1 MLVYPRTQK
10 RKNGGA
16 LSVVEISSPDELEEW
31 LEDKPIE
38 WAQVL
43 AYRSSLRVISV
54 LGAAIISK
62 SVQDE
67 FKIQLILSFLRTSI
81 ISEVAITWQ
90 TAEIR
95 DAALVTS
102 VNARIAAMSAV
113 ALAAKAPT
121 AYISAVALAA
131 EALTASSA
139 AIATDYTET
148 ARSSAVRVV
157 DSINTAHVAL
167 AGNTTPSPTYFALN
181 RDLHWLLFHENK
193 RYVPQNLILS
203 PLWEGQRNPTIAYW
217 HNLKTYLRS
226 NNAKWQF
233 WIDWY
238 QSKLDGTLHS
248 GRKKSEQTD
257 LYHQIATFP
266 KKYWEEGSNWIEKA
280 EAVNHRIA
288 ELLEEIK
295 EGRVGEALGTPILE
309 EEVNEPIDLKI
320 EPQNKDALR
329 FKTNEDGK
337 IQLTPA
343 SEYDKVLTDEG
354 AKARHE
360 ETLYSGEEL
369 IRLFDPNK
377 SGANAV
383 APLIEKTQR
392 CLDALGKTP
401 QEVDIDRLIPRG
413 EALRQIAN
421 REENRDD
428 FTDVPPLPDGFK
440 EALNNFL
447 AAYNPY
453 IALDPVLEKRDQIR
467 LGPDEKGQLIT
478 TVEGQVIIDALTEAN
493 LLEEDTKDILD
504 EVTNTAEG
512 SDAPESRANRYYS
525 ESLRNLGRNILAE
538 VDKAYRSIMKTGK
551 IASEVCFDGA
561 VVGAVMIH
569 QDFARKRAQIILK
582 HEKWFVKSFGRSPGM
597 KKIIVGYIHRIK
609 TNPLLTDDDI

>member
-1 MLVYPRTQK
+1 MVEILDLKELEDWLSKNPNDWQEAISTRSVLRALPAIRDFLVLSK
-10 RKNGGA
+10 RQNNLKKGLLIKFLRAIFINQAFNKGTEFKNNIDHAFDA
-16 LSVVEISSPDELEEW
+16 LSRSEKDINNSNGFSFYSKKAYEKYARANYNILEKSNFAAIKNSHHAIVAAKSNYTVESALETTRAERGLFAAYSTDCNYLEGGISSADL
-31 LEDKPIE
+31 
-38 WAQVL
+38 
-43 AYRSSLRVISV
+43 
-54 LGAAIISK
+54 LG
-62 SVQDE
+62 
-67 FKIQLILSFLRTSI
+67 F
-81 ISEVAITWQ
+81 
-90 TAEIR
+90 
-95 DAALVTS
+95 
-102 VNARIAAMSAV
+102 
-113 ALAAKAPT
+113 
-121 AYISAVALAA
+121 
-131 EALTASSA
+131 
-139 AIATDYTET
+139 
-148 ARSSAVRVV
+148 
-157 DSINTAHVAL
+157 
-167 AGNTTPSPTYFALN
+167 
-181 RDLHWLLFHENK
+181 
-193 RYVPQNLILS
+193 
-203 PLWEGQRNPTIAYW
+203 PLWRGENGNPLGLYW
-217 HNLKTYLRS
+217 FEIKGWLREL
-226 NNAKWQF
+226 NPNWQF

-248 GRKKSEQTD
+248 GLTQVQQDE
-257 LYHQIATFP
+257 LYYQIATFP
-266 KKYWEEGSNWIEKA
+266 NELWEEGA

-288 ELLEEIK
+288 ELMEEVKEGEGNDFEEEID
-295 EGRVGEALGTPILE
+295 EPYELE
-309 EEVNEPIDLKI
+309 LP
-320 EPQNKDALR
+320 PQNKAALT
-329 FKTNEDGK
+329 FKTNEDGQA
-337 IQLTPA
+337 QLAPA
-343 SEYDKVLTDEG
+343 SENEQVLSDEG

-512 SDAPESRANRYYS
+512 STDPESRANRYYS
-525 ESLRNLGRNILAE
+525 ESLRNLGRNILTE
-538 VDKAYRSIMKTGK
+538 VDKAYKSIKNKGK
-551 IASEVCFDGA
+551 IASEVCFDA
-561 VVGAVMIH
+561 VVVGAALIH

-582 HEKWFVKSFGRSPGM
+582 HEKWFVKNFGRTLWM
-597 KKIIVGYIHRIK
+597 KKMMVGFIHRIK
-609 TNPLLTDDDI
+609 TNPLLTDDDN